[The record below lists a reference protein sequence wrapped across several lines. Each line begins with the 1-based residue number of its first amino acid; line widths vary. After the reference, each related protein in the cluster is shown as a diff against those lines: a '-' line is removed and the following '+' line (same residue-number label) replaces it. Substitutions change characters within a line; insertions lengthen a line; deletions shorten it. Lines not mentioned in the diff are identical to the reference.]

1 MEVELIAYTPYPDGV
16 ANLGAGVC
24 VSDHIPG
31 LETSANGKR
40 ALKHALDSGH
50 ESVAEHAVFTFMVSG
65 VSRALTH
72 QLVRH
77 RVASYSQQS
86 QRYVKM
92 DGFGYIT
99 PKSILESDATLK
111 SLDPITIQPVTYT
124 LKDEY
129 DAIIKNAFN
138 AYKRLIEKYGIPAED
153 ARYVLPNACT
163 TNIMV
168 TMNARE
174 LRHFFAVR
182 CCRRAQ
188 WEIRELA
195 DRMLEL
201 VQNVAPVL
209 FEDAGAQ
216 CVQLGYCPESKGCGR
231 APKLDD
237 LKRAYEADQKDVS

>member
-1 MEVELIAYTPYPDGV
+1 MEVELITYTPYPDGV
-16 ANLGAGVC
+16 ANVGAGVC
-24 VSDHIPG
+24 VSDHIPV

-86 QRYVKM
+86 QRYVRM
-92 DGFGYIT
+92 AYSSRDPFEHVT
-99 PKSILESDATLK
+99 PHSIEDNPEALELYERHMRATAE
-111 SLDPITIQPVTYT
+111 IYG
-124 LKDEY
+124 
-129 DAIIKNAFN
+129 
-138 AYKRLIEKYGIPAED
+138 RLVDCYGIPMED
-153 ARYVLPNACT
+153 ARYILPNACC

-216 CVQLGYCPESKGCGR
+216 CIQRGYCPEAKGCGR